1 MNYVAVGIITKSFG
15 DIAWYLDQLF
25 NTKIIE
31 SGPIEHANQ
40 QTISTSWTDLSSN
53 QLIEYDEWVLFHFET
68 RRDL

>member
-31 SGPIEHANQ
+31 SGQLVERPVTRTSPRLEPIVPN
-40 QTISTSWTDLSSN
+40 
-53 QLIEYDEWVLFHFET
+53 
-68 RRDL
+68 